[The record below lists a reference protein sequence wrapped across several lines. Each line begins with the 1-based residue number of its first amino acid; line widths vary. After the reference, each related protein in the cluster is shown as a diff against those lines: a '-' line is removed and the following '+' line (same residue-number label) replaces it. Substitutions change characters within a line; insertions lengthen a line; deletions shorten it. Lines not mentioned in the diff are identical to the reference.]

1 MKTNLPKALTTGTK
15 LGYGVCD
22 LGGNLYFTV
31 IAFWLLHYFTDTVG
45 ISAGLTGLIIM
56 VGKIWDAVTDP
67 VVGYLSDRSRSRWG
81 RRRPWL
87 LFGSVPLFLGMIAMF
102 TNPGIAN
109 QAWRFVWGLGVFC
122 LLSTVYTV
130 VNIPYS
136 ALTPELTRDFH
147 EKTSLNGYR
156 FGFAVL
162 GTLLGAGAALPLVN
176 AFGDRVTGFS
186 VMGAVFGAVM
196 MITALITFFSVREH
210 EHRVEESAAGFFDSY
225 RKVIANAPFRK
236 ILFTYTMHIVG
247 VTVVSGILVYYYKY
261 LFGNEAHT
269 TVALLFLLVTAMVF
283 IPVSV
288 VVSRRIGKKLTY
300 ALGMAI
306 VACAALAAAFTGERL
321 GVRWT
326 FALMVFGGIGL
337 GATYALPWSMMPDAI
352 EWEAV
357 RTGMRREGAYYGIWT
372 FSSKIGQALSI
383 AVTGLILD
391 LSGYVPETAQ
401 GASAQAGIRIIL
413 GPVTAAAFL
422 IGILILSRY
431 PINEAVYGQLIG
443 GRNGGQASGG
453 QSG

>member
-1 MKTNLPKALTTGTK
+1 MKSKASNALSVGTK

-31 IAFWLLHYFTDTVG
+31 IAFWLLNYFTDTVG
-45 ISAGLTGLIIM
+45 ISAGLTGIIIM

-67 VVGYLSDRSRSRWG
+67 VAGYLSDKTRSRWG

-87 LFGSVPLFLGMIAMF
+87 LFGSVPLFLGMVAMF
-102 TNPGIAN
+102 TNPGVSS
-109 QAWRFVWGLGVFC
+109 QLWRFAWGLGVFC

-136 ALTPELTRDFH
+136 ALTPELTKDFH

-162 GTLLGAGAALPLVN
+162 GTLLGAGAALPIVN
-176 AFGDRVTGFS
+176 AFGSKNTGFS
-186 VMGAVFGAVM
+186 VMGTVFGAVM
-196 MITALITFFSVREH
+196 MITALITFFSVRER
-210 EHRVEESAAGFFDSY
+210 EHPPAETAAGFFDSY
-225 RKVIANAPFRK
+225 RKVFANAPYRK

-269 TVALLFLLVTAMVF
+269 TIALLFLLVTAMLF

-288 VVSRRIGKKLTY
+288 VVSKRIGKKLTY

-321 GVRWT
+321 GLRWT

-357 RTGMRREGAYYGIWT
+357 RTGVRREGAYYGIWT
-372 FSSKIGQALSI
+372 FCSKIGQAISI

-391 LSGYVPETAQ
+391 LSGYVPEAVQ
-401 GASAQAGIRIIL
+401 KASAQAGIRIIL
-413 GPVTAAAFL
+413 GPVTAGAFL
-422 IGILILSRY
+422 VGILILSRY
-431 PINEAVYGQLIG
+431 PITEAVYAKLIAG
-443 GRNGGQASGG
+443 KGEDG
-453 QSG
+453 